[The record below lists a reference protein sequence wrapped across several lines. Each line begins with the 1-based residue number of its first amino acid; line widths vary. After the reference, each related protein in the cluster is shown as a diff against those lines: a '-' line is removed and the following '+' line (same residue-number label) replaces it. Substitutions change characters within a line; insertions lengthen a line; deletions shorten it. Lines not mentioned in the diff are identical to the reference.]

1 MWKGHRSMG
10 SRLQRGALVVLACA
24 TWMTVAAPLRAQ
36 ENRAQEDRT
45 QKRPARQRTDV
56 PVHLVDVGDGDTVV
70 IRWAEGDVE
79 IVRILG
85 IDTPETQNV
94 EHNLPYAQSFGY
106 EATAFARGVFAAATK
121 VEILR
126 YDQMDRYGRTL
137 AYVFVNGKNF
147 SELIVRARLAA
158 ESVSHYGDNGFPEE
172 AQAVLDAAR
181 AAGPLPFEPPHEYR
195 RRMREVTEWM
205 REQGMLPPAEEN

>member
-1 MWKGHRSMG
+1 M
-10 SRLQRGALVVLACA
+10 
-24 TWMTVAAPLRAQ
+24 
-36 ENRAQEDRT
+36 
-45 QKRPARQRTDV
+45 
-56 PVHLVDVGDGDTVV
+56 PVDLIDVGDGDTVV
-70 IRWAEGDVE
+70 IRWAEGDFE

-94 EHNLPYAQSFGY
+94 AHNLPYAQQFGY
-106 EATAFARGVFAAATK
+106 QASAFAKGAFAAATQ

-126 YDQMDRYGRTL
+126 FDRMDRYGRTL
-137 AYVFVNGKNF
+137 AYLFINGKNY
-147 SELIVRARLAA
+147 SELVVRARLAA

-172 AQAVLDAAR
+172 SQAVLDAAR

-205 REQGMLPPAEEN
+205 RAQGMLPDDDDD